1 MTYHKVEKFFVKH
14 TLVKQKCSTVV
25 AFSDFATTSQSS
37 LQPEDAADELEI
49 FKFIV
54 SHDNLWRQRVFT
66 LKILRYFIAPVNEF

>member
-1 MTYHKVEKFFVKH
+1 M
-14 TLVKQKCSTVV
+14 KQKCSTVV

-54 SHDNLWRQRVFT
+54 SHDNLWRQSFYIEDI
-66 LKILRYFIAPVNEF
+66 KILYSASK

>member
-1 MTYHKVEKFFVKH
+1 M
-14 TLVKQKCSTVV
+14 KQKCSTVV

-54 SHDNLWRQRVFT
+54 SHDNLWRQRAFT
-66 LKILRYFIAPVNEF
+66 FKILRYFMAPVNESKYFEILEDSNVYLA

>member
-1 MTYHKVEKFFVKH
+1 M
-14 TLVKQKCSTVV
+14 KQKCSTAV

-49 FKFIV
+49 FKFIPVV
-54 SHDNLWRQRVFT
+54 SQDNLWRQRAFT